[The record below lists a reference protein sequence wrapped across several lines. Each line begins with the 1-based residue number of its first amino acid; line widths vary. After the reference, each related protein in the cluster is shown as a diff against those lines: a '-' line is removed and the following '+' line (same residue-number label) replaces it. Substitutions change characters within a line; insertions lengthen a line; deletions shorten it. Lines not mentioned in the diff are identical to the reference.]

1 MEEEVGRRS
10 KSCGCLPKSRDLGDR
25 LTTMRLNYPLKAASF
40 RVVSNV
46 NHDSFGSRTVSVFGL
61 IICDAEKPRSYR
73 ESEEDARDDE

>member
-1 MEEEVGRRS
+1 
-10 KSCGCLPKSRDLGDR
+10 
-25 LTTMRLNYPLKAASF
+25 MRLNYPLKAASF